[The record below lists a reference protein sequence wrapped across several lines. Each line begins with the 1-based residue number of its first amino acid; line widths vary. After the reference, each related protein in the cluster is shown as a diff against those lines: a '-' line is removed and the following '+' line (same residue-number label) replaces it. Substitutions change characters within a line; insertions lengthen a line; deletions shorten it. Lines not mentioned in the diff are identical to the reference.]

1 MPQWREG
8 WALARAIVSWSF
20 QSTGNLVACLVGWLV
35 GCLVYVEADLIGGWT
50 DGGLTD
56 WWLDRLAAGPIG
68 GWTDW
73 RAAFSVGGLFVC
85 LVG

>member
-1 MPQWREG
+1 VAGGLGFGAGHSQ
-8 WALARAIVSWSF
+8 
-20 QSTGNLVACLVGWLV
+20 LVISVNWEFGCLFGWLV

-68 GWTDW
+68 AQLFLW
-73 RAAFSVGGLFVC
+73 AACLFVCLFVC
-85 LVG
+85 LVGRLI

>member
-1 MPQWREG
+1 VAGGLGFGAGHSQ
-8 WALARAIVSWSF
+8 
-20 QSTGNLVACLVGWLV
+20 LVISVNWEFGCLFGWLV